1 MNSLT
6 VTIRNDTTEIPR
18 LAELIEEFGEK
29 NELPQK
35 VVFYVNLALDEL
47 LTNVISYGYKDDQQH
62 DITVDLKL
70 EERVLTTLVWD
81 DGEPFNPIIAQE
93 PDVQLPIDERPVGG
107 LGLLLVKRMMDQVE
121 YHRIGDRN
129 CLSLRKNLVT

>member
-6 VTIRNDTTEIPR
+6 VAINNDITEIPR

-29 NELPQK
+29 NELPPK
-35 VVFYVNLALDEL
+35 IVFYVNLALDEL
-47 LTNVISYGYKDDQQH
+47 LTNVISYGYEDDQQH

-70 EERVLTTLVWD
+70 EEGVLTTLIWD

-121 YHRIGDRN
+121 YKRIGKRN
-129 CLSLRKNLVT
+129 CLSLRKKLVT